1 MKKNYIFILLFFW
14 AIFSEIYAQSG
25 CQCTSESLISKDLEK
40 ALAENNAAEV
50 LKLSQ
55 QIEKKDPICQAYF
68 LKWQAWHFLIDKN
81 WEKAMQSIDKQA
93 PILKKLQCP
102 RLDFDQAFL
111 RGRTYFVK
119 NQYDSASHY
128 YIQAQTM
135 AEKLKDEKL
144 QISALSGISLI
155 FSRMGQTEKA
165 ILYNQKI
172 VKIAKKNDE
181 KNALAKAIA
190 NLAGQYGQMYDKTK
204 NLKYLDTTE
213 NLSNQNLPL
222 LKAVKST
229 NFLISAYS
237 ALAGVHFVRKNY
249 LKSLIYCDS
258 ALAIANPQK
267 NVHQLFS
274 TYYKKCDNY
283 LMLKDF
289 PKARQ
294 FADSTM
300 KYAQKTGEIV
310 TISAVWEQIS
320 DCEEALGN
328 HQKSLQA
335 FKKATLM
342 KDSVF
347 KAEQT
352 EIVNDLEQ
360 KYNKA
365 QNEKTIRE
373 LGQEQEISNLRIR
386 LLIGGIALSILIVLL
401 LVFLYRQNNLKNRQ
415 IILETEQRLQRA
427 RINPHFFF
435 NILSSLQSFALQT
448 ENAEKVPI
456 YLAKYAKLMRQILE
470 SSYQDLVSLEEE
482 IEFLQ
487 NYLELQS
494 LRFPHKFTF
503 EFQVDKTLE
512 IEDLQIPSMIIQPF
526 VENSIEHG
534 FKNIDYQ
541 GHILISFQMEVN
553 QLIINVI
560 DNGSES
566 ISSQSVKIYPSRATE
581 IIKDRIFLLNKSHRV
596 QASFNFGKLNL
607 DKGFK
612 TNIALP
618 ILYK

>member
-1 MKKNYIFILLFFW
+1 MKKIVLIVLFLNFLASKTW
-14 AIFSEIYAQSG
+14 AQAA
-25 CQCTSESLISKDLEK
+25 CQCPSESLIVKDLEK
-40 ALAENNAAEV
+40 AVAENNASDV
-50 LKLSQ
+50 LKLAQ
-55 QIEKKDPICQAYF
+55 KINQKEAICQAYF
-68 LKWQAWHFLIDKN
+68 LKWQTWHFLIEKN
-81 WEKAMQSIDKQA
+81 WQKARQSLDNQTL
-93 PILKKLQCP
+93 ILKKLKCKDF
-102 RLDFDQAFL
+102 DFDQAFL
-111 RGRTYFVK
+111 RGRVYFVK

-128 YIQAQTM
+128 YLQAQTL
-135 AEKLKDEKL
+135 AEELKDEKR
-144 QISALSGISLI
+144 QIPALSGISLV

-165 ILYNQKI
+165 IHYNQKI
-172 VKIAKKNDE
+172 VQLAQKNED

-190 NLAGQYGQMYDKTK
+190 NLAGQYGQIYDKTK

-222 LKAVKST
+222 LKAVKNT

-237 ALAGVHFVRKNY
+237 ALAGVHYIRKNY
-249 LKSLIYCDS
+249 PKSLVYCDS

-267 NVHQLFS
+267 NTHQLFS

-294 FADSTM
+294 IADSAM
-300 KYAQKTGEIV
+300 KYAQKVGDIV
-310 TISAVWEQIS
+310 TVSAVWEQIS

-328 HQKSLQA
+328 HPKALQA
-335 FKKATLM
+335 FKKSTVL
-342 KDSVF
+342 KDSIF

-373 LGQEQEISNLRIR
+373 LGQEQEISHLRIR
-386 LLIGGIALSILIVLL
+386 LLIGGIALSVLVVLL

-435 NILSSLQSFALQT
+435 NILSSLQSFALQP

-470 SSYQDLVSLEEE
+470 SSYQDLVSLAEE
-482 IEFLQ
+482 IDFLQ

-503 EFQVDKTLE
+503 EFQMDKSLE

-534 FKNIDYQ
+534 FKNINYI
-541 GHILISFQMEVN
+541 GHIQINFHLEAN
-553 QLIINVI
+553 QLIIKVI
-560 DNGSES
+560 DNGSEP
-566 ISSQSVKIYPSRATE
+566 ISSQPVKIYPSRATE
-581 IIKDRIFLLNKSHRV
+581 IIKDRIFLLNKSHRA
-596 QASFNFGKLNL
+596 QASFNFGKLHL
-607 DKGFK
+607 GKGFQAH
-612 TNIALP
+612 IALP

>member
-1 MKKNYIFILLFFW
+1 MKKIYLLTALLYGSIFAKIT
-14 AIFSEIYAQSG
+14 AQSA
-25 CQCTSESLISKDLEK
+25 CECPSEKLISKDLDK
-40 ALAENNAAEV
+40 LLAENNAAEV
-50 LKLSQ
+50 LQLSRKIDTQ
-55 QIEKKDPICQAYF
+55 EPICRVYF
-68 LKWQAWHFLIDKN
+68 LKWEAWHFLIDKN
-81 WEKAMQSIDKQA
+81 WQKAMQRIDKQA
-93 PILKKLQCP
+93 LIIKKMKCP
-102 RLDFDQAFL
+102 QLDFDQAFL
-111 RGRTYFVK
+111 RGRAYFVK

-128 YIQAQTM
+128 YIQAQTL
-135 AEKLKDEKL
+135 AEKLKDDKL

-165 ILYNQKI
+165 IQYNQKV
-172 VKIAKKNDE
+172 VKIAQKIDE
-181 KNALAKAIA
+181 KNALAKALA

-204 NLKYLDTTE
+204 NLKYIDTTE

-222 LKAVKST
+222 LKAVKNT

-237 ALAGVHFVRKNY
+237 SLAGVHYIRKNY
-249 LKSLIYCDS
+249 PKSLIYCDS

-267 NVHQLFS
+267 NGHQLFS

-289 PKARQ
+289 YKARQ
-294 FADSTM
+294 IADSAM
-300 KYAQKTGEIV
+300 KYAQKIGEIP

-328 HQKSLQA
+328 HQKALQA
-335 FKKATLM
+335 FKKSTVL

-347 KAEQT
+347 RSEQT

-373 LGQEQEISNLRIR
+373 LSQEQEISNLRIR
-386 LLIGGIALSILIVLL
+386 LLIGGIALSVLIVLL
-401 LVFLYRQNNLKNRQ
+401 LIFLYRQNNLKNRQ

-427 RINPHFFF
+427 RLNPHFFF
-435 NILSSLQSFALQT
+435 NILSSLQSFALQP
-448 ENAEKVPI
+448 ENTEKVPI

-482 IEFLQ
+482 IDFLQ

-494 LRFPHKFTF
+494 LRFPQKFTF
-503 EFQVDKTLE
+503 EFQMDKALE
-512 IEDLQIPSMIIQPF
+512 MEDLQIPSMIIQPF
-526 VENSIEHG
+526 VENAIEHG

-541 GHILISFQMEVN
+541 GHILISFKIENN
-553 QLIINVI
+553 QLIINII

-566 ISSQSVKIYPSRATE
+566 IGNQTVKIYPSRATE
-581 IIKDRIFLLNKSHRV
+581 IIKDRIFLLNKSHQV
-596 QASFNFGKLNL
+596 KASFDFGKLNL

-612 TNIALP
+612 THIVLP
-618 ILYK
+618 VLYK

>member
-1 MKKNYIFILLFFW
+1 MKKIILIILLLGFF
-14 AIFSEIYAQSG
+14 SLETEAQTD
-25 CQCTSESLISKDLEK
+25 CACAAESLISKDLDK
-40 ALAENNAAEV
+40 LLAENNAKEV

-55 QIEKKDPICQAYF
+55 KIDSKEPICRAYI
-68 LKWQAWHFLIDKN
+68 LKWETWHFLIDRN
-81 WEKAMQSIDKQA
+81 WQKAMQSLDKQVL
-93 PILKKLQCP
+93 IINKLKCP

-111 RGRTYFVK
+111 RGRAYFVK
-119 NQYDSASHY
+119 NQYDSASYY
-128 YIQAQTM
+128 YIQAQTL
-135 AEKLKDEKL
+135 AEKLKDDKL
-144 QISALSGISLI
+144 QISTLSGISLVL
-155 FSRMGQTEKA
+155 SRMKQTEKA
-165 ILYNQKI
+165 IHYNQKV
-172 VKIAKKNDE
+172 VKIAQKIDD
-181 KNALAKAIA
+181 KNALAKAVA

-204 NLKYLDTTE
+204 NLKYIDTTE
-213 NLSNQNLPL
+213 ILANQNLPL
-222 LKAVKST
+222 LKAIKNT
-229 NFLISAYS
+229 NFLISAYN
-237 ALAGVHFVRKNY
+237 ALIGVHYVHKNY
-249 LKSLIYCDS
+249 QKSLIYCDS

-267 NVHQLFS
+267 NGHQLFS
-274 TYYKKCDNY
+274 VYYKKCDNY

-294 FADSTM
+294 IADSTM
-300 KYAQKTGEIV
+300 KYAQKMGEIPV
-310 TISAVWEQIS
+310 ISAVWEQIS

-328 HQKSLQA
+328 HQKALQA
-335 FKKATLM
+335 FKKSTVL

-347 KAEQT
+347 RVEQT
-352 EIVNDLEQ
+352 EIVNNLEQ

-373 LGQEQEISNLRIR
+373 LSQEQEISNLRIR
-386 LLIGGIALSILIVLL
+386 LLIGGIALSVLIVLL
-401 LVFLYRQNNLKNRQ
+401 LIFLYRQNNLKNRQ

-435 NILSSLQSFALQT
+435 NILSSLQSFALQP

-487 NYLELQS
+487 NYLELQA

-503 EFQVDKTLE
+503 EFEIDKSLE

-534 FKNIDYQ
+534 FKNIDYL
-541 GHILISFQMEVN
+541 GHILISFKTEAN

-566 ISSQSVKIYPSRATE
+566 IGSQTVKIYPSRATE
-581 IIKDRIFLLNKSHRV
+581 IIKDRIFLLNKSHQV
-596 QASFNFGKLNL
+596 KASFDFGKLNL

-612 TNIALP
+612 THIALP
-618 ILYK
+618 VLYK

>member
-1 MKKNYIFILLFFW
+1 MKKLILLFLLLGF
-14 AIFSEIYAQSG
+14 FSLEAGAQAN
-25 CQCTSESLISKDLEK
+25 CTCASESLISKDLDK
-40 ALAENNAAEV
+40 LLAENNAAEV
-50 LKLSQ
+50 LQLSRK
-55 QIEKKDPICQAYF
+55 IDSKEPICQAYF
-68 LKWQAWHFLIDKN
+68 LKWQAWHFLIEKS
-81 WEKAMQSIDKQA
+81 WEKAIQNLDKQA
-93 PILKKLQCP
+93 LIVNKLKCS
-102 RLDFDQAFL
+102 RLDFDQKFM
-111 RGRTYFVK
+111 RGRAYFIK
-119 NQYDSASHY
+119 NQYDSASNY
-128 YIQAQTM
+128 YLQAQAI
-135 AEKLKDEKL
+135 AEKLKDDKL
-144 QISALSGISLI
+144 QITALSGISLV
-155 FSRMGQTEKA
+155 FSRMEQTEKA
-165 ILYNQKI
+165 IHYNQKI
-172 VKIAKKNDE
+172 VKIAQKNEE

-204 NLKYLDTTE
+204 NLKYIDTTE
-213 NLSNQNLPL
+213 ILANQNLPL
-222 LKAVKST
+222 LKAIKNT

-237 ALAGVHFVRKNY
+237 ALVGVHYIRKNY
-249 LKSLIYCDS
+249 EKSLIYCDS

-267 NVHQLFS
+267 NGHQLFGV
-274 TYYKKCDNY
+274 YYKKCDNY

-294 FADSTM
+294 IADSAM
-300 KYAQKTGEIV
+300 KYAQKTGEIPI
-310 TISAVWEQIS
+310 ISAVWEQIS

-328 HQKSLQA
+328 HQKALQA
-335 FKKATLM
+335 FKKSTVL
-342 KDSVF
+342 KDSLF
-347 KAEQT
+347 RAEQT

-373 LGQEQEISNLRIR
+373 LNQTQEIKNLQIR
-386 LLIGGIALSILIVLL
+386 LLIGGIVLSILIVLL

-427 RINPHFFF
+427 RLNPHFFF
-435 NILSSLQSFALQT
+435 NILSTLQSFALQP

-494 LRFPHKFTF
+494 LRFPNKFTF
-503 EFQVDKTLE
+503 EFQMDKSLE

-541 GHILISFQMEVN
+541 GHIAISFKIESN

-566 ISSQSVKIYPSRATE
+566 MGSQTLRIYPSRATE
-581 IIKDRIFLLNKSHRV
+581 IIKDRIFLLNKSHQA
-596 QASFNFGKLNL
+596 QASFDFGRLNL

-612 TNIALP
+612 THIALP
-618 ILYK
+618 VLYK

>member
-1 MKKNYIFILLFFW
+1 MKKIYLLIVLLYGSIFAETAAQSICECP
-14 AIFSEIYAQSG
+14 SEI
-25 CQCTSESLISKDLEK
+25 LISKDLEK
-40 ALAENNAAEV
+40 FLAENNAKEI
-50 LKLSQ
+50 LRLSQ
-55 QIEKKDPICQAYF
+55 KIDSEEPICQAYF
-68 LKWQAWHFLIDKN
+68 LKWEAWHYLIDKN
-81 WEKAMQSIDKQA
+81 WQGAVESLDKQMLL
-93 PILKKLQCP
+93 INELRCP

-111 RGRTYFVK
+111 RGRAYFVK
-119 NQYDSASHY
+119 NQYDSASHF
-128 YIQAQTM
+128 YIQAENL

-144 QISALSGISLI
+144 QILALSGISLI
-155 FSRMGQTEKA
+155 FSRMEQTEKA
-165 ILYNQKI
+165 ILYNMK
-172 VKIAKKNDE
+172 VVEIAKKIDD
-181 KNALAKAIA
+181 KNAIAKAIA

-204 NLKYLDTTE
+204 NLKYIDTTE

-222 LKAVKST
+222 LKAVKNT

-237 ALAGVHFVRKNY
+237 SLAGVHYIRGNY
-249 LKSLIYCDS
+249 PKSLIYCDS

-267 NVHQLFS
+267 NAHQLFS

-283 LMLKDF
+283 LMLKDY

-294 FADSTM
+294 IADSAM
-300 KYAQKTGEIV
+300 KYAQKIGEIP

-328 HQKSLQA
+328 HKNALQA
-335 FKKATLM
+335 FKKSTVL
-342 KDSVF
+342 KDSLF
-347 KAEQT
+347 RSKQT

-360 KYNKA
+360 KHNKA

-373 LGQEQEISNLRIR
+373 LNQEQEISNLRIR
-386 LLIGGIALSILIVLL
+386 LLVGGIILSILTGLL

-435 NILSSLQSFALQT
+435 NILSSLQAYALQP
-448 ENAEKVPI
+448 ENAGKVPV

-470 SSYQDLVSLEEE
+470 SSYQDLVSLAEE

-494 LRFPHKFTF
+494 LRFPQKFTF
-503 EFQVDKTLE
+503 EFQMDKSLE

-541 GHILISFQMEVN
+541 GHIQISFGLEGN
-553 QLIINVI
+553 QLVI
-560 DNGSES
+560 KLTDNGSES
-566 ISSQSVKIYPSRATE
+566 IGNQVAKVYPSRATE
-581 IIKDRIFLLNKSHRV
+581 IIKDRIFLLNKSHKV
-596 QASFNFGKLNL
+596 KASFDFGKINF

-612 TNIALP
+612 TDITLP
-618 ILYK
+618 VLYK

>member
-1 MKKNYIFILLFFW
+1 MLKQYILIALFLG
-14 AIFSEIYAQSG
+14 FSTIESVAQSA
-25 CQCTSESLISKDLEK
+25 CTCATESLISKDLEK
-40 ALAENNAAEV
+40 SVAENNAAEV
-50 LKLSQ
+50 LKLAQ
-55 QIEKKDPICQAYF
+55 KIEQKTAICKAYF
-68 LKWQAWHFLIDKN
+68 LKWQAWHFLLEKD
-81 WEKAMQSIDKQA
+81 WQKAMQNIDNQLV
-93 PILKKLQCP
+93 ILKELKCLKLN
-102 RLDFDQAFL
+102 FDQKFS
-111 RGRTYFVK
+111 RGRAYFVK

-128 YIQAQTM
+128 YLQAQTL
-135 AEKLKDEKL
+135 AENLQDEKL

-165 ILYNQKI
+165 IHYNQKI
-172 VKIAKKNDE
+172 VKLAQKNED

-190 NLAGQYGQMYDKTK
+190 NLAGQYGQMYDKSK
-204 NLKYLDTTE
+204 NLQYLDTTE
-213 NLSNQNLPL
+213 SLSNQNLPL
-222 LKAVKST
+222 LKAVKNT

-237 ALAGVHFVRKNY
+237 ALAGVHYIRKNY
-249 LKSLIYCDS
+249 TRSLIYCDS

-267 NVHQLFS
+267 NAHQLFS

-294 FADSTM
+294 IADSAM
-300 KYAQKTGEIV
+300 KYAQKVGDIV

-328 HQKSLQA
+328 HPKALQA
-335 FKKATLM
+335 FKKATVM
-342 KDSVF
+342 KDSIF

-373 LGQEQEISNLRIR
+373 LGQAQEISQLRIR
-386 LLIGGIALSILIVLL
+386 LLVGGIALSALIVLL
-401 LVFLYRQNNLKNRQ
+401 LVFLYRQNSLKNRQ

-435 NILSSLQSFALQT
+435 NILSSLQSFALQP
-448 ENAEKVPI
+448 ENTEKVPI

-470 SSYQDLVSLEEE
+470 SSYQDLVSLAEE
-482 IEFLQ
+482 IDFLQ

-503 EFQVDKTLE
+503 EFQLDKSLE
-512 IEDLQIPSMIIQPF
+512 IDDLQIPSMIIQPF

-534 FKNIDYQ
+534 FKNINYV
-541 GHILISFQMEVN
+541 GHIQVNFHLEAN
-553 QLIINVI
+553 QLIIKVI
-560 DNGSES
+560 DNGSEP
-566 ISSQSVKIYPSRATE
+566 ISSQPMKIYPSRATE
-581 IIKDRIFLLNKSHRV
+581 IIKDRIFLLNKSHRA

-607 DKGFK
+607 DKGFQAY
-612 TNIALP
+612 IALP
-618 ILYK
+618 IMYK